1 MAEETRHPN
10 AVKVLAAARKYA
22 EEGYTEGPNNDTI
35 FGKRY
40 GMNNQPWCAMFVS
53 GCFDDA
59 GVVHLVAASTKKGRN
74 IATEII
80 RLPRGGPINE
90 LVKDSA
96 DHMRPFA
103 FSKCL
108 SATTAGIIVWA
119 VLSRKTSAKPKR
131 NAVIKMTK

>member
-59 GVVHLVAASTKKGRN
+59 GLVHLVAASTK
-74 IATEII
+74 TVSYTHLT
-80 RLPRGGPINE
+80 LPTKR
-90 LVKDSA
+90 
-96 DHMRPFA
+96 
-103 FSKCL
+103 
-108 SATTAGIIVWA
+108 IV
-119 VLSRKTSAKPKR
+119 
-131 NAVIKMTK
+131 